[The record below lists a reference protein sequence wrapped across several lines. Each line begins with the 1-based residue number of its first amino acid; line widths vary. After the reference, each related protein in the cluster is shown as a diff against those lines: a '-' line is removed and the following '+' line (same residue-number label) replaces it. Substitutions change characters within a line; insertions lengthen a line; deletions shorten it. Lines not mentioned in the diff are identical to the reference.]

1 MREANRFRDYA
12 REIVSARRSCLSVP
26 ASSPKMLGKARE
38 LPADEVVI
46 DLEDAVAPEAK
57 AEARTAAVAAL
68 SEDWGGR
75 AVAVR
80 VNAIGSDWWRRDVA
94 ELAAAPGALG
104 SLVVPKCEDPA
115 DLASVA
121 ALLDEAGPA
130 AAAVGLQALIETA
143 AGLVAVRELSTS
155 TERLEGLIVGYADL
169 AASLGRPAVADYP
182 GDRWHWVRE
191 TVLVH
196 ARAAGLAAIDGPYLS
211 IKDADGLQESAA
223 SARAL
228 GYDGKWA
235 IHPAQ
240 LEPLNEIF
248 SPTADEI
255 EHARAVVEALA
266 GAEDD
271 GAGAVKLDGEMIDE
285 ASRKQ
290 AARIIDRAEA
300 SAS

>member
-1 MREANRFRDYA
+1 
-12 REIVSARRSCLSVP
+12 
-26 ASSPKMLGKARE
+26 MLGKARE

-57 AEARTAAVAAL
+57 AEARTAAATAL
-68 SEDWGGR
+68 SENWGGR

-80 VNAIGSDWWRRDVA
+80 VNAVGSDWWRQDVA
-94 ELAAAPGALG
+94 ELGAAGGALG

-121 ALLDEAGPA
+121 ALLDDAGPA

-143 AGLVAVRELSTS
+143 AGLVAVRELSTAS
-155 TERLEGLIVGYADL
+155 VRLEGLIVGYADL
-169 AASLGRPAVADYP
+169 SASLGRPAVAHYP

-211 IKDADGLQESAA
+211 IKDADGLRDSAT

-248 SPTADEI
+248 SPTPDEV

-290 AARIIDRAEA
+290 AARIIARAEA
-300 SAS
+300 SAQS

>member
-1 MREANRFRDYA
+1 
-12 REIVSARRSCLSVP
+12 
-26 ASSPKMLGKARE
+26 MLGKARE
-38 LPADEVVI
+38 LAADEVVI

-57 AEARTAAVAAL
+57 DEARMAAAAAMA
-68 SEDWGGR
+68 EDWGGR

-80 VNAIGSDWWRRDVA
+80 VNAVGSDWWRRDVA
-94 ELAAAPGALG
+94 ELGAAGGALG
-104 SLVVPKCEDPA
+104 SLVVPKCEDPG

-121 ALLDEAGPA
+121 ALLDDAGPA
-130 AAAVGLQALIETA
+130 AAAVGIQALIETA
-143 AGLVAVRELSTS
+143 AGLVAIRELSTAS
-155 TERLEGLIVGYADL
+155 PRLEGLIVGYADL

-182 GDRWHWVRE
+182 EDRWHWVRE

-211 IKDADGLQESAA
+211 IKDAEGLRESALG
-223 SARAL
+223 ARAL

-240 LEPLNEIF
+240 LESLNEIF
-248 SPTADEI
+248 SPTPDEV
-255 EHARAVVEALA
+255 EHARAVVDALA

-290 AARIIDRAEA
+290 AARIIACAQA
-300 SAS
+300 SGLV